1 MCQILF
7 EVVTRTLV
15 RSLAGLNRLTVRP
28 DLADAAEP
36 FCGTADLHVYKIEL
50 WGHDAGAINY
60 DQPRHRDDGNHTP
73 VVPKLAGSHAQMT
86 AG

>member
-1 MCQILF
+1 LCQILF

-36 FCGTADLHVYKIEL
+36 FCGTADLHVCKIEL
-50 WGHDAGAINY
+50 GVMTRAPSTTTSPVTATTATTRRWCPSSPGHT
-60 DQPRHRDDGNHTP
+60 RR
-73 VVPKLAGSHAQMT
+73 
-86 AG
+86 